1 MALNLLRAQD
11 YRNIMTDPN
20 HPLSERLSALLAD
33 LQRGSELVQQEL
45 NRALRRTSW
54 LVEEPREQWPAFFRR
69 VAELDLPLP
78 ANTERLLTAIITPLV
93 QQRRK
98 ALATGEGRDCL
109 AADPAL
115 LQVLQQL
122 YLQLPNRSPVRA
134 PILTWLAVGGDVPQL
149 ELLVDLLLTDPPE
162 EEQQVALAMSP
173 LFLKRPLPI
182 EVLFPKLFA
191 AIDKPQLAAAVI
203 DLANFFAREELA
215 PQHPGVS
222 LATPLI
228 ELLGSLTQSLARLEE
243 SPEEFAE
250 TPQQLGQRVAHS
262 VSLAVSLCDALAL
275 IGDERAIGKLNQAIG
290 IAHRR
295 VRTEAAAALARF
307 GDQQGQDTLVELAAE
322 PVARLRVLAYAQELN
337 LLDKIPSRYLTPA
350 ARAEAELVVWLA
362 EPTQFGV
369 PPTQIE
375 LVDERRQRWPGY
387 DAEVACF
394 LFRFAY
400 RVTLDDGRQRS
411 YSNVGIAGPLA
422 HAFTADLADL
432 PPDDIYAAFAGWQ
445 AEHEDIKQY
454 DVARLSKAEQLEVVR
469 LQRRLHDAGFTDI
482 EPQQMGYFFGEKA
495 LLATARRDGAAGV
508 AVADFDDLLF
518 YPTRQPR
525 RSIGLEEAYSI
536 YKGRKLLRAFNQP
549 PAPPNEAPTI

>member
-1 MALNLLRAQD
+1 MSE
-11 YRNIMTDPN
+11 PVES
-20 HPLSERLSALLAD
+20 PLSERLAALLAD
-33 LQRGSELVQQEL
+33 LQRGSELAPQEL
-45 NRALRRTSW
+45 NRALRRTTW
-54 LVEEPREQWPAFFRR
+54 LVEEPRAEWPEFFRR
-69 VAELDLPLP
+69 VTELELPLP
-78 ANTERLLTAIITPLV
+78 ANTERLLTAIFTEMV

-98 ALATGEGRDCL
+98 SLSTGEGRDCL
-109 AADPAL
+109 TAAESL
-115 LQVLQQL
+115 LKVLQQL
-122 YLQLPNRSPVRA
+122 YLQLPNRSSAKA
-134 PILTWLAVGGDVPQL
+134 PILTWLAVGGDTPQL
-149 ELLVDLLLTDPPE
+149 ELLVELLLADPPDD
-162 EEQQVALAMSP
+162 EQQVALAMSP
-173 LFLKRPLPI
+173 LFLKRPLP
-182 EVLFPKLFA
+182 VAALFPKLFA

-203 DLANFFAREELA
+203 DLANFLTREEMV
-215 PQHPGVS
+215 PEHPGVS

-228 ELLGSLTQSLARLEE
+228 ELLGSLAQTLAQLEE
-243 SPEEFAE
+243 RPEDFAE

-275 IGDERAIGKLNQAIG
+275 IGDERAVGKLNQAIA

-307 GDQQGQDTLVELAAE
+307 GEQQGQDTLVELAAE
-322 PVARLRVLAYAQELN
+322 PVARLRVLAYGQELN
-337 LLDKIPSRYLTPA
+337 LLEKIPSQYLTAA

-375 LVDERRQRWPGY
+375 LVDQRRQRWPGY
-387 DAEVACF
+387 STEVDCF

-400 RVTLDDGRQRS
+400 RVTLEDGRQRS

-432 PPDDIYAAFAGWQ
+432 SPDDIYAAFAGWQ

-454 DVARLSKAEQLEVVR
+454 DVARLSKAEQTEVVR
-469 LQRRLHDAGFTDI
+469 LQRRLHDAGFTEI

-518 YPTRQPR
+518 YPARQPK

-536 YKGRKLLRAFNQP
+536 YKGRKLLRGFNQP
-549 PAPPNEAPTI
+549 PTAPNEAPAI